1 MSVTT
6 PSIRHRGQA
15 LGLDLGRLPRHVAFI
30 MDGNGRWATAQGKPR
45 TWGHR
50 AGVKAV
56 KDLVRHAKQL
66 GIEVVTLYAFSTENW
81 RRTQDEVGFLLGLFD
96 EVVKRECRELAEQGV
111 RLKFIGDLSRFPAG
125 LQKTLTWAEAET
137 AANTA
142 LFLQIAV
149 NYGGRSEI
157 VHAVNR
163 LLEAGAPGPVTEE
176 AFADALYTGGVP
188 DPDLI
193 VRTSGEMRLSNY
205 LLWQAAYA
213 EIYVTDTLWPDF
225 DQEALLKALLAYQ
238 NRNRRFGAQS

>member
-6 PSIRHRGQA
+6 PSIRDRGRA

-56 KDLVRHAKQL
+56 KGLVRHARAL

-81 RRTQDEVGFLLGLFD
+81 RRTQEEVSFLLGLFD
-96 EVVKRECRELAEQGV
+96 EVVKRECRELADEGV
-111 RLKFIGDLSRFPAG
+111 RLKFIGDLTRFPVS
-125 LQKTLTWAEAET
+125 LQRTLSWAEAET
-137 AANTA
+137 AANSA
-142 LFLQIAV
+142 LLLQIAV

-157 VHAVNR
+157 VQAVNR
-163 LLEAGAPGPVTEE
+163 LLAEGASAPVSEE
-176 AFADALYTGGVP
+176 TFANALYTGGVP

-225 DQEALLKALLAYQ
+225 DQEAFLKALLAFQ
-238 NRNRRFGAQS
+238 SRDRRFGAHL